1 MGEKKESIDLF
12 TKKKLTTFFFS
23 AKLMETLQAVTPSP
37 SLPSTFKS
45 GGGQSEVTEPSASQ
59 LPHATSSQNMMAQSM
74 PASVL
79 SGQLEQVQ
87 AVEALSKTC
96 NSLQSQV
103 EQLQSSLAG
112 VMHFMSAFQQPVLEQ
127 PQPHLQRGRHS
138 STEASA
144 ADSLSYSYF
153 APIQMTH
160 SVGPMSLPIQPSGTS
175 ATMVPSRPNLP
186 LNKPLSEAMDC
197 QGLAMSR

>member
-1 MGEKKESIDLF
+1 
-12 TKKKLTTFFFS
+12 
-23 AKLMETLQAVTPSP
+23 METLQAVTPSP

-45 GGGQSEVTEPSASQ
+45 AGGQSEVTQPSSASQ
-59 LPHATSSQNMMAQSM
+59 LPPATSSQNMMAQSM

-112 VMHFMSAFQQPVLEQ
+112 VMHFMSAFQQPAVLEQ

-175 ATMVPSRPNLP
+175 ATMVPTRPNLP